1 MSPVRLRNSLASL
14 LPLALLAGACGAPAD
29 PLTSD
34 FQPVQPAGD
43 AGVPNIG
50 PLTGKDAGVPPAQ
63 PPTSSDGGAP
73 TTCEVKTVQTSPSV
87 PDMLIVLDRSG
98 SMNPGRGSATDRWS
112 GSVDAITDVVGRY
125 DDDIRFGLMTFP
137 AVGGDNGCAAGTMN
151 VPVGPGAGGEIAST
165 LGGMDANGSTPTAAS
180 LEAARQTLGPVVD
193 QGPDVKVPPKFV
205 LLVTDGDPNCSTP
218 GMTGGGGGIDT
229 QARQDT
235 IAAIAALA
243 GDGIPTYVVGFETA
257 GTSYA
262 GQLDAMAQAGNTGT
276 TSHRS
281 VNSGDDLALAL
292 EEVVRA
298 VTSCDFRL
306 DAPVKDA
313 SYVAVS
319 VDSRLRALD
328 TAGDGWTLGADKQ
341 TVTLTGDACDA
352 IKNGSTLQIE
362 VRCQVVTLN

>member
-1 MSPVRLRNSLASL
+1 MSPVRLRRSLASL
-14 LPLALLAGACGAPAD
+14 LPLAVLAGACGAPAD
-29 PLTSD
+29 PVTSGYQPI
-34 FQPVQPAGD
+34 QPVGD
-43 AGVPNIG
+43 ASVPNIG
-50 PLTGKDAGVPPAQ
+50 PLTGKDAGAPPVQPPA
-63 PPTSSDGGAP
+63 SSDAGTP
-73 TTCEVKTVQTSPSV
+73 TTCEVKTVQTSPSI

-98 SMNPGRGSATDRWS
+98 SMNPGRNGGTDRWS

-137 AVGGDNGCAAGTMN
+137 AVDGANGCAAGTVN
-151 VPVGPGAGGEIAST
+151 VPVGPAAGGPIAST

-180 LEAARQTLGPVVD
+180 LEAARQTLGPIVD

-218 GMTGGGGGIDT
+218 DMTGMNGIDT

-235 IAAIAALA
+235 IDAIGALA
-243 GDGIPTYVVGFETA
+243 GDGIRTYVVGFQTA

-292 EEVVRA
+292 EDVVRQ
-298 VTSCDFRL
+298 VTSCDFTL
-306 DAPVKDA
+306 DTPVKDA
-313 SYVAVS
+313 SYVAVT
-319 VDSRLRALD
+319 VDSRLRPLD
-328 TAGDGWTLGADKQ
+328 TAADGWTLGADKQ
-341 TVTLTGDACDA
+341 TVSLTGDACDA